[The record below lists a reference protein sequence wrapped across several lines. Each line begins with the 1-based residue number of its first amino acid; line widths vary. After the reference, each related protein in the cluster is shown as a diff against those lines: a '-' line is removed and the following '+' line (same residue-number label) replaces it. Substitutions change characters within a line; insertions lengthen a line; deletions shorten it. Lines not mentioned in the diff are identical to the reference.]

1 MTTDLNTVRLED
13 YRPYPFEL
21 ESTHLTFDIG
31 ADHTDVESTLSFR
44 RTDDEQNELRLDGID
59 LDLMSV
65 AIDNRLLTSNEY
77 SVDATSLSIVDLP
90 AQFNVT
96 IRTRIYPDTN
106 TALEGLYRS
115 SDLYCTQCEAE
126 GFRKIT
132 YYPDRPDVQSKF
144 TTTLL
149 ADSDRFSVMLANG
162 NLIRDEIIPDGRRSV
177 TWCDPFNKPSYL
189 FALVAGNLAVLE
201 DNFTTVS
208 GRDVALRIYA
218 DSHNID
224 ACKHAMESLK
234 RAMAW
239 DEIAFGRE
247 YDLDTFMIVAVED
260 FNMGAMENK
269 GLNIFNTSCVL
280 ASPNTATDAAYMR
293 VEGVVAHEYFHNWS
307 GNRVTCRDWFQLS
320 LKEGFTVFRDSE
332 FSAAMNFRDV
342 KRIEDVDALRTIQFA
357 EDASPLAHPVRPSSY
372 VEISNFYTTTIYE
385 KGAEVVRM
393 LSIMLGQDKF
403 RTATD
408 LYFARHDGSAAT
420 TEDFVVAM
428 EEVSGLDLNQFRN
441 WYSQAGTPL
450 IEVKE
455 NHRGNSIELHLRQTC
470 DPSPNQPAKS
480 AFHIPISIGLVSIDG
495 EDILG
500 QVGASNG
507 FDIKI
512 QTNLNFENPNGN
524 GTLTFH
530 FDREEATI
538 RIEGAPPKAAVSFLR
553 GFSAPVRVDF
563 PRPDTDALHLA
574 SRDTDGFVRW
584 DAAQT
589 ILGSTIAARTSN
601 TQFAQLLLDKLSHSA
616 MSAPDDG
623 EAKALLASAM
633 TLPSTI
639 YVLDQNPGRDVIELD
654 KRRDRLRTQLG
665 AALEDRWDQI
675 DNQNRNA
682 GPYRADAISIARR
695 SLGHLAMDYL
705 GASVQT
711 REPQTAWNLYYDLYQ
726 RSDNLTDRLFAFS
739 RLLRLESSFAEQK
752 SRLIQDFYDR
762 SHASPLV
769 TDRWFSTQASCMV
782 SGTLPRI
789 IELTNHPEF
798 NLHNPNR
805 ARALL
810 ATFATANH
818 REFHRP
824 DGKSYIFLANE
835 ILKLDSLNPQVAA
848 RICAPLTRWQ
858 RFDVARQERMKDSLE
873 RIQRDC
879 QSKDLREITQK
890 GLVV

>member
-21 ESTHLTFDIG
+21 QSTHLTFDIG
-31 ADHTDVESTLSFR
+31 ADHTDVESTLTFR
-44 RTDDEQNELRLDGID
+44 RTSDERNELRLDGID
-59 LDLMSV
+59 LDLLSV

-77 SVDATSLSIVDLP
+77 SVDATTLSIVDLP

-96 IRTRIYPDTN
+96 IRTRIHPESN

-115 SDLYCTQCEAE
+115 GDLYCTQCEAE

-144 TTTLL
+144 TTTLI
-149 ADSDRFSVMLANG
+149 ADSGRFSVMLANG
-162 NLIRDEIIPDGRRSV
+162 NLIRDGITPDGRRSV
-177 TWCDPFNKPSYL
+177 TWSDPFNKPSYL
-189 FALVAGNLAVLE
+189 FALVAGNLEVLE
-201 DNFTTVS
+201 DNFTTIS
-208 GRDVALRIYA
+208 GRDIVLRIYSE
-218 DSHNID
+218 SHNI
-224 ACKHAMESLK
+224 AGCRHAMESLK

-280 ASPNTATDAAYMR
+280 ASPNTATDAAYLR

-332 FSAAMNFRDV
+332 FSAAMNSRDV
-342 KRIEDVDALRTIQFA
+342 KRIEDVDALRTVQFA

-372 VEISNFYTTTIYE
+372 IEISNFYTTTIYE

-393 LSIMLGQDKF
+393 LSIMLGRDKF
-403 RTATD
+403 RAATD

-450 IEVKE
+450 VEVKE
-455 NHRGNSIELHLRQTC
+455 SHRGNTIELHLRQIC
-470 DPSPNQPAKS
+470 GPSPNQPAKS
-480 AFHIPISIGLVSIDG
+480 AFHIPIAIGLVSIDG
-495 EDILG
+495 KDILG
-500 QVGASNG
+500 QAGASNG
-507 FDIKI
+507 FDILV
-512 QTNLNFENPNGN
+512 QTNLNFENPNGD
-524 GTLTFH
+524 GTLTLH

-538 RIEGAPPKAAVSFLR
+538 TIEGAPPKAAVSFLR
-553 GFSAPVRVDF
+553 GFSAPVKVDF
-563 PRPDTDALHLA
+563 PRSNADSLHLA
-574 SRDTDGFVRW
+574 SKDTDGFVRW

-589 ILGSTIAARTSN
+589 ILGSQIATRTSN
-601 TQFAQLLLDKLSHSA
+601 TQLAKTLLDKLSYSA

-654 KRRDRLRTQLG
+654 ESRDRVHTQLG
-665 AALEDRWDQI
+665 AALENRWDQI
-675 DNQNRNA
+675 VNQNRNDS
-682 GPYRADAISIARR
+682 PYRADAISIARR
-695 SLGHLAMDYL
+695 SLSHLAMDYL
-705 GASVQT
+705 GASVQL

-726 RSDNLTDRLFAFS
+726 RCDNLTDRLFAFS
-739 RLLRLESSFAEQK
+739 RLLRLEASFAEQK
-752 SRLIQDFYDR
+752 SLLIQDFFDR
-762 SHASPLV
+762 FHTSPLV
-769 TDRWFSTQASCMV
+769 TDKWFSTQASCMV

-810 ATFATANH
+810 VTFATVNH

-824 DGKSYIFLANE
+824 DGKSYTFLANE
-835 ILKLDSLNPQVAA
+835 ILKLDSLNPQVAS

-858 RFDVARQERMKDSLE
+858 RFDVARQERMKDALE
-873 RIQRDC
+873 RIRRDC
-879 QSKDLREITQK
+879 QSKDLLEITQK
-890 GLVV
+890 SLVA